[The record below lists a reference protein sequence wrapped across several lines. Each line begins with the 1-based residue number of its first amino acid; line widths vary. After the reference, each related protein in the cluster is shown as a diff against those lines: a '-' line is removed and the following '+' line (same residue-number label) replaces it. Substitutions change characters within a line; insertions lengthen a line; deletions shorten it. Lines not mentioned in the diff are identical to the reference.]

1 MKSSISNYESLLYIS
16 GVKVYGVNSVNFGYS
31 LPLQHVNVI
40 GFDKF
45 ATFTTSP
52 PQSSLSVQ
60 KYLSKND
67 MFLNFTG
74 AVGVSGGLFYNNTNF
89 SFDNAYLNS
98 YTVSCSV
105 GNFPSLSCDF
115 NICGNVGTGLTNT
128 GVSETGA
135 LTVVRPADIKIQCD
149 GSGTNR
155 IESFSYSVDCS
166 RQVFYTPTG
175 SGKTDVIT
183 TRPFKV
189 SAQFSIGVDDY
200 ESKRLFDYVI
210 DSNKKNISIELGS
223 ITQLAPFTMSNMEL
237 IGESVNSTATDDLVM
252 TLNYVGYV

>member
-1 MKSSISNYESLLYIS
+1 MKSSVSNYESNLFIS

-31 LPLQHVNVI
+31 LPLDCIKII
-40 GFDKF
+40 GYDKF
-45 ATFTTSP
+45 TTFTTSA

-74 AVGVSGGLFYNNTNF
+74 LNGISGGLYYHGKNF
-89 SFDNAYLNS
+89 SFNNAYLNN

-105 GNFPSLSCDF
+105 GNFPSLSCIF
-115 NICGNVGTGLTNT
+115 NIFGDVGTGLTNS
-128 GVSETGA
+128 GAAETGA
-135 LTVVRPADIKIQCD
+135 LTIVRPADIKIECD
-149 GSGTNR
+149 GTGTNR
-155 IESFSYSVDCS
+155 IESFNYSVECG
-166 RQVFYTPTG
+166 REAFYTPTG
-175 SGKTDVIT
+175 SGATDVKT
-183 TRPFKV
+183 MRPFKV

-210 DSNKKNISIELGS
+210 DSNKKTIKIIVGDLFTVNEL
-223 ITQLAPFTMSNMEL
+223 TMSNMEL
-237 IGESVNSTATDDLVM
+237 VGESVNSSATDDLVM